1 MLFTKETPILYYEA
15 RSSQR
20 WLKQEYILFP
30 AYYYRVL
37 APRVSSRKLNILEK
51 AVLGICRIGAFT
63 AEEIGEKLDIGRD
76 LSALIISELQ
86 YNNFIDHQGL
96 ITKKGK
102 QILQDELIE
111 TEDLIAGYVFQEPWQ
126 GELFPRFIENLE
138 YAETRFNDNGYP
150 ELVLGTTG
158 KPFYQK
164 IFMPLPINN
173 TLMVKPT
180 PRDILRAIKTHNQ
193 TLTNRH
199 RENDVEANEQL
210 WNIEKQPDLKRIS
223 FIEEQPQPVWL
234 ATFIYTPESNFD
246 EFTENNWQICDPFGD
261 RDSPWLYRQINKC
274 LKKQDDFPL
283 QKSINNLLDNNT
295 KLNKSK
301 ERKERDDEMKIIYEE
316 AINIIEN
323 KLSLEILKWDDLYKA
338 LIVIERTYLEIELY
352 NPNSENI
359 KKNNYFINDK
369 LEDIVIKCQKLLEN
383 VFLIIADKYST
394 EKCWHILDDRDKE
407 YNKIIL
413 EKVVEKIGF
422 KPLKNESNNNCLK
435 LPKSLLSVDINK
447 IKSASDYQSGSLR
460 GYLIASLLTAYNN
473 EQHPLYFFAEKMPS
487 LLFELDK
494 LAELRNKSGHYS
506 SQKLTQDMVK
516 KQIDLVYQLIELFL
530 QKKVHK
536 LIEIEEEV
544 IYV

>member
-15 RSSQR
+15 RSHQR
-20 WLKQEYILFP
+20 WLNREYILFP

-63 AEEIGEKLDIGRD
+63 AQEIGEKLDIGGD

-102 QILQDELIE
+102 QILEDELIE

-138 YAETRFNDNGYP
+138 YAETRFNDNDYP

-246 EFTENNWQICDPFGD
+246 EFTENNWQISDPFGLG
-261 RDSPWLYRQINKC
+261 DSPWLYRQINKC
-274 LKKQDDFPL
+274 CQKQDNFPL
-283 QKSINNLLDNNT
+283 QKSINNLLNSNT
-295 KLNKSK
+295 KLNESK
-301 ERKERDDEMKIIYEE
+301 ERQEKRQDLMIYHEE

-323 KLSLEILKWDDLYKA
+323 KLSLEILKWDDLYKG
-338 LIVIERTYLEIELY
+338 LIVIERTYLELELSSK
-352 NPNSENI
+352 NKQNI
-359 KKNNYFINDK
+359 NYINYFINDK

-383 VFLIIADKYST
+383 IFLIIGDQYPT
-394 EKCWHILDDRDKE
+394 EKCWEILDHRDKE

-413 EKVVEKIGF
+413 EQIVEKIGF
-422 KPLKNESNNNCLK
+422 KPLKNESHDSNLK

-447 IKSASDYQSGSLR
+447 IKSASDYQNGSLR
-460 GYLIASLLTAYNN
+460 GYIIASLLTAYNY
-473 EQHPLYFFAEKMPS
+473 EQHPLYFFAEKMPT

-494 LAELRNKSGHYS
+494 LADLRNKSGHYS
-506 SQKLTQDMVK
+506 SQKLTQEIVK
-516 KQIDLVYQLIELFL
+516 KQIALVYQLIELFL
-530 QKKVHK
+530 QKNFHKPIELEEKV
-536 LIEIEEEV
+536 ICV
-544 IYV
+544 

>member
-1 MLFTKETPILYYEA
+1 MLFTKETPILYYEV

-20 WLKQEYILFP
+20 WLKQKYILFP

-86 YNNFIDHQGL
+86 YSNFINHLGL

-111 TEDLIAGYVFQEPWQ
+111 TEDLIAGYLFQEPWQ

-138 YAETRFNDNGYP
+138 YAETRFNDNGFL

-158 KPFYQK
+158 KPFYQR
-164 IFMPLPINN
+164 IFMPLPVNN

-180 PRDILRAIKTHNQ
+180 PRDILRAIRVHNQ
-193 TLTNRH
+193 TLTH
-199 RENDVEANEQL
+199 RNQENDIETNEQSWHFDKL
-210 WNIEKQPDLKRIS
+210 PELNRIS

-234 ATFIYTPESNFD
+234 ATFLYTPELNFD
-246 EFTENNWQICDPFGD
+246 EFTENNWQICDPFGLG
-261 RDSPWLYRQINKC
+261 DSPWLYRQINKC

-283 QKSINNLLDNNT
+283 QKSINNLLDNNS

-301 ERKERDDEMKIIYEE
+301 ERKERDDEIRIIYEE
-316 AINIIEN
+316 AINIIDK
-323 KLSLEILKWDDLYKA
+323 KLSLEILKWEDLYKG
-338 LIVIERTYLEIELY
+338 LIVIERTYLEVELS
-352 NPNSENI
+352 NTNKDNI
-359 KKNNYFINDK
+359 AKNNYFINDK
-369 LEDIVIKCQKLLEN
+369 LEDIVIKCQKILEN
-383 VFLIIADKYST
+383 LFLIIAVQYPT
-394 EKCWHILDDRDKE
+394 NECWKLLDDRDKE
-407 YNKIIL
+407 YNQILL
-413 EKVVEKIGF
+413 EKVVETIGF
-422 KPLKNESNNNCLK
+422 KPLKNESNNSNLK

-447 IKSASDYQSGSLR
+447 IKSASDHQSGSLR
-460 GYLIASLLTAYNN
+460 GYVIASLLTAYNY
-473 EQHPLYFFAEKMPS
+473 EQHPLYFFAEKMPN

-494 LAELRNKSGHYS
+494 LADLRNKSGHYS
-506 SQKLTQDMVK
+506 SQKLTQDIVK

-530 QKKVHK
+530 QNFHK
-536 LIEIEEEV
+536 PIELEEEV

>member
-15 RSSQR
+15 RSSER
-20 WLKQEYILFP
+20 WLNREYILFP

-63 AEEIGEKLDIGRD
+63 AEEIGEKLDIDED

-102 QILQDELIE
+102 QILEDELIE
-111 TEDLIAGYVFQEPWQ
+111 TEDLMAGYVFQEPWQ

-138 YAETRFNDNGYP
+138 YAETRFNDNGFP

-158 KPFYQK
+158 KPFYQR

-180 PRDILRAIKTHNQ
+180 PRDILRAIRVHNQ
-193 TLTNRH
+193 TLTH
-199 RENDVEANEQL
+199 RNQENDIETNEQSWHFDKL
-210 WNIEKQPDLKRIS
+210 PELNRIS

-234 ATFIYTPESNFD
+234 ATFIYTPESNF
-246 EFTENNWQICDPFGD
+246 EGFTENNWQISDPFGL

-274 LKKQDDFPL
+274 CQKQDNFPL
-283 QKSINNLLDNNT
+283 QKAIDNLLNSNT
-295 KLNKSK
+295 KLNESK
-301 ERKERDDEMKIIYEE
+301 ERQEKRQDLMIYHEE
-316 AINIIEN
+316 AINIIDN
-323 KLSLEILKWDDLYKA
+323 KLSLEILKWEDLYKG
-338 LIVIERTYLEIELY
+338 LIVIERTYLEVKLSST
-352 NPNSENI
+352 NKDNI
-359 KKNNYFINDK
+359 AKNNYFINDK
-369 LEDIVIKCQKLLEN
+369 LEDVVIKCQKLLEN
-383 VFLIIADKYST
+383 IFLIIGDKYST
-394 EKCWHILDDRDKE
+394 EKCWQMLDNRDKE

-422 KPLKNESNNNCLK
+422 QPLKNESHNSKLK
-435 LPKSLLSVDINK
+435 LPQSLLSVDINK

-460 GYLIASLLTAYNN
+460 GYVIASLLTAYNY
-473 EQHPLYFFAEKMPS
+473 EQHPLYFFAEKMPN

-494 LAELRNKSGHYS
+494 LADIRNKSGHYS
-506 SQKLTQDMVK
+506 SQKLTQDIVK

-530 QKKVHK
+530 QKKFHK
-536 LIEIEEEV
+536 SIELEEEV

>member
-15 RSSQR
+15 RSHQR
-20 WLKQEYILFP
+20 WLNREYILFP

-63 AEEIGEKLDIGRD
+63 AQEIGEKLDIGGD

-102 QILQDELIE
+102 QILEDELIE

-138 YAETRFNDNGYP
+138 YAETRFNDNDYP

-180 PRDILRAIKTHNQ
+180 PRDILRAIKIHNQ

-246 EFTENNWQICDPFGD
+246 EFTENNWQISDPFGLG
-261 RDSPWLYRQINKC
+261 DSPWLYRQINKC
-274 LKKQDDFPL
+274 CQKQDNFPL
-283 QKSINNLLDNNT
+283 QKIIESLLDKT
-295 KLNKSK
+295 EKQK
-301 ERKERDDEMKIIYEE
+301 ETPTEYQEWIKYFNEI
-316 AINIIEN
+316 AINTVEN
-323 KLSLEILKWDDLYKA
+323 KLSLAITKWESLYQGLITIETINQEIDQFKQEKYSPHAQYSFD
-338 LIVIERTYLEIELY
+338 
-352 NPNSENI
+352 
-359 KKNNYFINDK
+359 DK
-369 LEDIVIKCQKLLEN
+369 LKDIIVKCQKILEN
-383 VFLIIADKYST
+383 LFLIIAVQYPT
-394 EKCWHILDDRDKE
+394 NECWKLLDDRDKE
-407 YNKIIL
+407 YNQILL

-422 KPLKNESNNNCLK
+422 KPLKNESHDSKLK

-447 IKSASDYQSGSLR
+447 IKSASDHQSGSLR
-460 GYLIASLLTAYNN
+460 GYVIASLLTAYNY
-473 EQHPLYFFAEKMPS
+473 EQHPLYFFAEKMPN

-494 LAELRNKSGHYS
+494 LADLRNKSGHYS
-506 SQKLTQDMVK
+506 SQKLTQEIVK
-516 KQIDLVYQLIELFL
+516 KQIALVYQLIELFL
-530 QKKVHK
+530 QTNFHK
-536 LIEIEEEV
+536 PIELEEEV
-544 IYV
+544 IYI